1 MTSEKF
7 ELDESEYKGIKLT
20 TRPQP
25 WPTSMKFVSLTWMWV
40 SDRGCWVR
48 VLVVMT
54 VEEAGPV
61 GELAPALLGP
71 GGAPVQVGWN
81 DAFGV
86 HDGGTDG

>member
-1 MTSEKF
+1 
-7 ELDESEYKGIKLT
+7 
-20 TRPQP
+20 
-25 WPTSMKFVSLTWMWV
+25 MKFVSLTWMWV

-86 HDGGTDG
+86 HDGLKIFYTVCVHFFFSLNFTSV